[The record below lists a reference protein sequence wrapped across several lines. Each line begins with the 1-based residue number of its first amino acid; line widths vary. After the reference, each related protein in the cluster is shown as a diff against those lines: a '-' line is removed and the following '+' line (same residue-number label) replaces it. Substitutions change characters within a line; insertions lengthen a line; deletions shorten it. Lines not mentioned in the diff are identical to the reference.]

1 MFKTRPNVTLFF
13 LSVWKCTLLCLFVF
27 ERSSC
32 GNTALLLFYRETSTL
47 WHRWSLDL
55 FTLEE
60 RPDLWEDLRWDSLLI
75 VTALKSVK
83 TWGQRREADVTVQ
96 ESPAVCSAS
105 PSEDLSAEKFGQTM
119 WVDRAWNYYHHQFW
133 MKKRKHI
140 FHRKGGSFQFSC
152 VVRTTRTIPQM
163 ISSTSKE
170 FTFRGGNVPLLCPYT
185 GFSQPKRRIV
195 CLVSLFIIPSVHT
208 TIVLNK

>member
-1 MFKTRPNVTLFF
+1 MLHFSSYQSENVHSCVCLC
-13 LSVWKCTLLCLFVF
+13 LNEAAVETLLCCCFTGRPVHYDIG
-27 ERSSC
+27 E
-32 GNTALLLFYRETSTL
+32 ALIFSHSR
-47 WHRWSLDL
+47 
-55 FTLEE
+55 E

-105 PSEDLSAEKFGQTM
+105 PSKDLSAEKFGQTM

>member
-1 MFKTRPNVTLFF
+1 MIYWSQSEMITCFHHITVY
-13 LSVWKCTLLCLFVF
+13 VY
-27 ERSSC
+27 
-32 GNTALLLFYRETSTL
+32 LFYYTITIISCSDFCEMFYCSFTT
-47 WHRWSLDL
+47 DL
-55 FTLEE
+55 FG
-60 RPDLWEDLRWDSLLI
+60 R
-75 VTALKSVK
+75 
-83 TWGQRREADVTVQ
+83 
-96 ESPAVCSAS
+96 
-105 PSEDLSAEKFGQTM
+105 TM

-140 FHRKGGSFQFSC
+140 FHKKGGSFQFSC

-170 FTFRGGNVPLLCPYT
+170 FTFRSGNVPLLCPYT